1 MTDIKELPYEN
12 EEGWDTVWVP
22 ESPSLEKN
30 FDGDEIKLLK
40 QGDYP
45 RPSEFNINNIEEL
58 EQKLIDLNKDIK
70 EINGRMTG
78 RKNTKDPSPEYA
90 AESKRLKEIQGTLKK
105 YKNSMK
111 NHFKS
116 NNYKEGQG
124 INYSPQELL
133 KRFELLD
140 GSLSAGNNGV
150 LSEYI
155 QIAHRLRDLGV
166 VTNNQLNTLL
176 RKHVNM

>member
-1 MTDIKELPYEN
+1 
-12 EEGWDTVWVP
+12 
-22 ESPSLEKN
+22 
-30 FDGDEIKLLK
+30 
-40 QGDYP
+40 
-45 RPSEFNINNIEEL
+45 
-58 EQKLIDLNKDIK
+58 
-70 EINGRMTG
+70 
-78 RKNTKDPSPEYA
+78 
-90 AESKRLKEIQGTLKK
+90 
-105 YKNSMK
+105 MK
-111 NHFKS
+111 NYFKS
-116 NNYKEGQG
+116 INYKEGQG

-140 GSLSAGNNGV
+140 GLLSAGNNGI